1 LFIGLGILV
10 LGIVLL
16 TLGLVQ
22 SPAFW
27 QAFQCGY
34 DLSLN
39 NSTLTRDQI
48 SEYCSNNQTLKTE
61 NAEDLITIGS
71 GIIIIVMGLIITG
84 IGSGIWLIVRRRG
97 RRATAEDGEQGLGCS
112 ERRSTSITA

>member
-39 NSTLTRDQI
+39 NSSLTQDQI
-48 SEYCSNNQTLKTE
+48 NEYCNNQTIKIE
-61 NAEDLITIGS
+61 HAEDLTAIGFGTIF
-71 GIIIIVMGLIITG
+71 IVIDLIITG
-84 IGSGIWLIVRRRG
+84 
-97 RRATAEDGEQGLGCS
+97 TDGYGL
-112 ERRSTSITA
+112 